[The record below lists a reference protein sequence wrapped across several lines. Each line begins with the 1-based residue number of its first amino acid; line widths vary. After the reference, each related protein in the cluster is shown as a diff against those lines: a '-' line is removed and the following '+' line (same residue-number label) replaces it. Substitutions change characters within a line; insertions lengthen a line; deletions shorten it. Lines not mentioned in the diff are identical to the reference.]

1 MKDSDLTH
9 QEFGTQNLS
18 QEMKNKYNENLN
30 AIYLNIC
37 HCLTKLNR
45 KEQALYSADLAL
57 KIQKTAKGYYKKA
70 QVYLQFINRDETDF
84 KLGLLQLKEAYNLSN
99 DKFILG

>member
-9 QEFGTQNLS
+9 QEFDTKDLS
-18 QEMKNKYNENLN
+18 EIMKNKYNENMN

-45 KEQALYSADLAL
+45 KEEAIHSADLAL

-70 QVYLQFINRDETDF
+70 QAYLQYINRDETDY
-84 KLGLLQLKEAYNLSN
+84 KLGLLELKEAYSLSN